1 MMLWLAVFA
10 WVGLP
15 VVASNSPETCAAG
28 STCKSE
34 GADDAAMIQ
43 LGRVGGRGK
52 VRHGQGPGINNVS
65 KPWFPPGGAGPAPE
79 AQPLIMNVDGVDTK
93 VYFPGATIIDDGRTV
108 KYEPPYRF
116 YMMNNPTTEYGDANN
131 FYRPDYMGKTFTVDM
146 DFGHD
151 GPACGCNLN
160 FYLVNMPAATP
171 GDEGDYYCDAQCF
184 QGKGCCPEFDMN
196 EGNKMI
202 QQVTNHACTGKGSY
216 AGHPDWECNKWGDP
230 ELKTHASDFSPGTQ
244 NTINSNEPFT
254 YSQRFEMQGDQ
265 FVFTTTMTQGDRSKV
280 LKMGPGNDQ
289 LNAMAKS
296 IEDKMAFV
304 TGYWYAPDMNWLDGE
319 ECGSGTEH
327 CNKNPAYIKNWR
339 LTSNDK
345 PLPPTPAPP
354 PTPPT
359 PPLPTPAPSTGKCC
373 WNNDCTGCQDDPNN
387 FCNKDQG
394 TCTGECGG
402 QWCR

>member
-1 MMLWLAVFA
+1 MLRLAVLA
-10 WVGLP
+10 SVGLP
-15 VVASNSPETCAAG
+15 AVASNSPESCAAG
-28 STCKSE
+28 STCESE

-52 VRHGQGPGINNVS
+52 VRNSQGPGLDTVS
-65 KPWFPPGGAGPAPE
+65 KPWFPPDGAGPAPE
-79 AQPLIMNVDGVDTK
+79 QQPLIINVDGVDTN
-93 VYFPGATIIDDGRTV
+93 VYLPGATIIDDGRTV
-108 KYEPPYRF
+108 KFEPPYRF
-116 YMMNNPTTEYGDANN
+116 YMMNNPTTEYGDVKN
-131 FYRPDYMGKTFTVDM
+131 FYRPDYMGKTFTIDM

-216 AGHPDWECNKWGDP
+216 SGHPDWECNKWGDP

-244 NTINSNEPFT
+244 HTINSDEPFT
-254 YSQRFEMQGDQ
+254 YSQKFEMEGDQ
-265 FVFTTTMTQGDRSKV
+265 FVFTTTMTQGNRSKV
-280 LKMGPGNDQ
+280 LKMGPGNEQ

-296 IEDKMAFV
+296 IENLMVFV
-304 TGYWYAPDMNWLDGE
+304 TGYWYASDMNWLDGE
-319 ECGSGTEH
+319 ECGSGAEH
-327 CNKNPAYIKNWR
+327 CNMNPAYIKNWR
-339 LTSNDK
+339 LTSNDM

-359 PPLPTPAPSTGKCC
+359 PPPPTPAPGKGKCC
-373 WNNDCTGCQDDPNN
+373 WNNDCTGCQDDPSNY
-387 FCNKDQG
+387 CNEDQG
-394 TCTGECGG
+394 ACTGGCGG
-402 QWCR
+402 QWCQ